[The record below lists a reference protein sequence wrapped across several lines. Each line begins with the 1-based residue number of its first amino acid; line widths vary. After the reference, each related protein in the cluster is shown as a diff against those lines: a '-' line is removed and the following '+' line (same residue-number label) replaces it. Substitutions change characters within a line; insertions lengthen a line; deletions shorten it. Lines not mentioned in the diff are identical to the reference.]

1 MAAQDLLQPKV
12 ETTPIIYAYSDT
24 RYPDTLKVG
33 FTTRPIEVRM
43 HEHYP
48 TVVPGQSWKVELVR
62 PAMRKDGATFDDHA
76 VHEVLRNSNIR
87 CVAGESLSSHR
98 QTDLMN
104 SVQSAIF
111 GTKVPQSSEKCIR
124 CLQISVFFCTFV
136 SCF

>member
-62 PAMRKDGATFDDHA
+62 PAMRKDGT
-76 VHEVLRNSNIR
+76 
-87 CVAGESLSSHR
+87 
-98 QTDLMN
+98 T
-104 SVQSAIF
+104 
-111 GTKVPQSSEKCIR
+111 
-124 CLQISVFFCTFV
+124 
-136 SCF
+136 